1 MGVIKP
7 TISLSA
13 NANTHPTV
21 ASRGPLSVALS
32 LTNTDSLNVDFVEQ
46 SVINTST
53 TQQRILDGHVLGGA
67 TKTPGTIGCYIY
79 MKNTDTTVGNNIL
92 VGVVSGSRISV
103 AGDGDTTVTGV
114 NNPTAPHEDDEA
126 GSDGDSRLTV
136 TNNQTLRTFTL
147 LPGEFAWFPFDY
159 TGDIYVQAAQNTPAL
174 EYWRFDK
181 E

>member
-1 MGVIKP
+1 
-7 TISLSA
+7 
-13 NANTHPTV
+13 
-21 ASRGPLSVALS
+21 
-32 LTNTDSLNVDFVEQ
+32 
-46 SVINTST
+46 
-53 TQQRILDGHVLGGA
+53 
-67 TKTPGTIGCYIY
+67 

-92 VGVVSGSRISV
+92 VGIISNSRIHV
-103 AGDGDTTVTGV
+103 AHADDQTTISGT
-114 NNPTAPHEDDEA
+114 NNPLAPHEDTENATLTALEDGD
-126 GSDGDSRLTV
+126 GSAFDGGASNGDSRLTV